1 MKESF
6 SGKLVRSRLNLAG
19 RTERERL
26 TKTAHALRV
35 RLRDCIKRDLDWEG
49 IGERERG
56 IGDGDELWI
65 WL

>member
-6 SGKLVRSRLNLAG
+6 SSKLVRSRLNLAG

-35 RLRDCIKRDLDWEG
+35 WGVEGEDEDCD
-49 IGERERG
+49 
-56 IGDGDELWI
+56 
-65 WL
+65 